1 MKTAKIR
8 KPKKVLSKTA
18 LYLICGLM
26 SFIVL
31 FPFLLVV
38 LTAFKSVPESA
49 VVTFTL
55 PETWLWENFA
65 YVIEKGKLLRAFKN
79 SIIITGSAVL
89 ITVLIASMTAFIL
102 TRRTGKLCGLLSG
115 YFLIGMIA
123 PLSLIPEVMVVKF
136 LGLSGSYASIILIH
150 VASRLPLSIMIYSG
164 VIRGIPKSLDE
175 SAMIEG
181 CGFLQMFYRVIFPL
195 LKPAIF
201 TNVIITFMG
210 VWNDFQ
216 ISLYFV
222 TDTAKNTVPLSI
234 YSFVGYMTYKWNYV
248 CAFIVLSILPIL
260 IIYAAGQKYIVD
272 GMIAG
277 AVKS

>member
-1 MKTAKIR
+1 MMKANYKT
-8 KPKKVLSKTA
+8 KKAITKTGI
-18 LYLICGLM
+18 YVICLLM
-26 SFIVL
+26 TFAVI
-31 FPFLLVV
+31 FPFILVI
-38 LTAFKSVPESA
+38 LTAFKSVEESA
-49 VVTFTL
+49 VVTLSL
-55 PETWLWENFA
+55 PKVFLWENFQ
-65 YVIEKGKLLRAFKN
+65 YVIEKGQLLRAFKN
-79 SIIITGSAVL
+79 SFIITGLVVL
-89 ITVLIASMTAFIL
+89 LTVFISSVTAFIIS
-102 TRRTGKLCGLLSG
+102 RRSDKTSKVLSG

-123 PLSLIPEVMVVKF
+123 PLALIPEVIIVKT
-136 LGLSGSYASIILIH
+136 LGLSGTYASIILIH
-150 VASRLPLSIMIYSG
+150 IAARMPLSIMIYSG
-164 VIRGIPKSLDE
+164 VIKGIPRALDE
-175 SAMIEG
+175 SAMLEG
-181 CGFLQMFYRVIFPL
+181 AGFFNMFYRVIFPL

-260 IIYAAGQKYIVD
+260 VVYCAAQKYIVD

>member
-1 MKTAKIR
+1 MTNYKT
-8 KPKKVLSKTA
+8 KKVLSGTA
-18 LYLICGLM
+18 HYAFCILM

-31 FPFLLVV
+31 FPFLLVI
-38 LTAFKSVPESA
+38 LTSLKTVEESA

-55 PETWLWENFA
+55 PKVFMWENFA
-65 YVIEKGKLLRAFKN
+65 YVMEKGQLLRAFKN
-79 SIIITGSAVL
+79 SMIITGF
-89 ITVLIASMTAFIL
+89 TVLFTVLFSSVTAFVI
-102 TRRTGKLCGLLSG
+102 TRRSDKLSKALGS

-123 PLSLIPEVMVVKF
+123 PLSLIPEVIIVKT
-136 LGLSGSYASIILIH
+136 LGLSGTYAAIILIH
-150 VASRLPLSIMIYSG
+150 LALRLPLSIMIYSG
-164 VIRGIPKSLDE
+164 VISGIPRSLDE
-175 SAMIEG
+175 SAMLEG
-181 CGFLQMFYRVIFPL
+181 CGFMNMFYRVIFPL

-222 TDTAKNTVPLSI
+222 TDTAKNTIPLSI

-260 IIYAAGQKYIVD
+260 LVYCLAQKYIVD

-277 AVKS
+277 AVKN